1 MWLPGS
7 QSPSSHPPHLCL
19 HIPAFPLYQLLYNLC
34 NELRPGAGL
43 TLTSLRRSQRTRSLA
58 GHGLAQPQGEQLA
71 RAQWPGLPLYFVY
84 PYPTRNQYCYTATMF
99 QYLLIREGAIVLWK
113 ASSSISDSLLA
124 LSLAAYT
131 MSNNKHYYYRLAEV
145 SWAESWKELNHES
158 VTLIAYMFLP
168 CSKLMQWRQKSLT
181 AQWGRETGTGR
192 ATCRVLTTRECSNSF
207 D

>member
-1 MWLPGS
+1 
-7 QSPSSHPPHLCL
+7 
-19 HIPAFPLYQLLYNLC
+19 
-34 NELRPGAGL
+34 
-43 TLTSLRRSQRTRSLA
+43 
-58 GHGLAQPQGEQLA
+58 
-71 RAQWPGLPLYFVY
+71 
-84 PYPTRNQYCYTATMF
+84 MF

-168 CSKLMQWRQKSLT
+168 CSKLMQ
-181 AQWGRETGTGR
+181 
-192 ATCRVLTTRECSNSF
+192 
-207 D
+207 